1 MEWFIGR
8 KSVQLLA
15 GLLTFFVTVL
25 AVARSTPMNSPLTST
40 INTKIIAWQ
49 QAVKSQPPL
58 KKDFRRDLKSSKSSG
73 GPGWDG
79 GGGTGVLLSTGR
91 LRFLDMAAY
100 EKRDLVPFDNETY
113 ARMLLKNGRYVPA
126 AGELVKSS
134 EFFSCSDKILSAQS
148 NPLLQYLVSKN
159 LKIEIIKTS
168 VPLDLPQGDGA
179 GTEYQSTSGWI
190 NEVTSLPPEILKS
203 STYPAEF
210 QRPIASYAAQ
220 PVGRAAGGLFE
231 QTLVISSQL
240 YDLLSERDKCAL
252 QVHEIF
258 RYVGN
263 FGNIGT
269 GSGSPLRLLTR
280 ALTTLEIET
289 LTQKVMNGDSVLVS
303 EIPAME
309 SYKLFSV
316 ASLTELDQ
324 LSSTEYDSLIQ
335 RLVQMGVLSGDE
347 TEETETSLGSTFILY
362 RMWENTNLGTSLAE
376 EGIMELQP
384 KRVKSKQRRLQKK
397 QIDLRSLLDSKR
409 F

>member
-1 MEWFIGR
+1 MEWITGR
-8 KSVQLLA
+8 KSAQLLA
-15 GLLTFFVTVL
+15 GLLTFFVTAS
-25 AVARSTPMNSPLTST
+25 AVALDSSVSSAINSKLAAWKQMVNSQKASTNGGR
-40 INTKIIAWQ
+40 N
-49 QAVKSQPPL
+49 L
-58 KKDFRRDLKSSKSSG
+58 KDLKSQG
-73 GPGWDG
+73 GPGFDG

-100 EKRDLVPFDNETY
+100 EKRDLIPFDNETY

-134 EFFSCSDKILSAQS
+134 EFFSCSDKILSAQK

-159 LKIEIIKTS
+159 LDIEIVKTS
-168 VPLDLPQGDGA
+168 LPLDLPHGA

-258 RYVGN
+258 RYAGN

-269 GSGSPLRLLTR
+269 GSRSPLRLLTR
-280 ALTTLEIET
+280 SLTTLEIET
-289 LTQKVMNGDSVLVS
+289 LTQKVMNGDPVLLS

-316 ASLTELDQ
+316 VSLTELDQ
-324 LSSTEYDSLIQ
+324 LSSTQYDSLIQ

-347 TEETETSLGSTFILY
+347 TDETETSLGSTFILF
-362 RMWENTNLGTSLAE
+362 RMWANTNLGTSLAE

-384 KRVKSKQRRLQKK
+384 RRTKSKQRRLQKK
-397 QIDLRSLLDSKR
+397 QIDLRRLLDSKR